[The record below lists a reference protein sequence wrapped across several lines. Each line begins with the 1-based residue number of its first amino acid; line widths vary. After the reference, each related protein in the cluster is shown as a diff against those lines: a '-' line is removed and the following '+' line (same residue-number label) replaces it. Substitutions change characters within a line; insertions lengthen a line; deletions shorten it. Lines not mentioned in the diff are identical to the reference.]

1 MKARYFY
8 ALRPDAGAA
17 RSLGALAARLAE
29 GLGGRPLAPGDVHL
43 TLVFVGE
50 RPLEDEATLAS
61 LLDGLAP
68 RWPAMP
74 LTRLGTFGRGLLWAG
89 PASPRG
95 APETDDADSSR
106 PAWPAQLAAQLQQ
119 RLRDAGI
126 AFDERALHLHATL
139 VRGAR
144 RDARR
149 PLDTFADALPIESG
163 SWTLALGCSDAGST
177 PLRRYRWRDAPR

>member
-8 ALRPDAGAA
+8 ALRPDASAA
-17 RSLGALAARLAE
+17 RSLGALAARLAVS
-29 GLGGRPLAPGDVHL
+29 LGGRAPSAGDMHL

-50 RPLEDEATLAS
+50 RPIEDEAALAS

-89 PASPRG
+89 PASPDG
-95 APETDDADSSR
+95 GPQADAAPL
-106 PAWPAQLAAQLQQ
+106 AWPAQLAAQLQQ

-144 RDARR
+144 RDARN
-149 PLDTFADALPIESG
+149 PWAPFADALPIESA
-163 SWTLALGCSDAGST
+163 SWRLALGCSDAGST
-177 PLRRYRWRDAPR
+177 PLRRYRWRGAPR

>member
-17 RSLGALAARLAE
+17 RRLGALAARLASS
-29 GLGGRPLAPGDVHL
+29 LGGRPMSAGDVHL

-50 RPLEDEATLAS
+50 RPAEDEATLAS
-61 LLDGLAP
+61 LLDGLASC
-68 RWPAMP
+68 WPAMP
-74 LTRLGTFGRGLLWAG
+74 LTRLGTFGRGLFWAG
-89 PASPRG
+89 PANPRG
-95 APETDDADSSR
+95 APEGDAGTL
-106 PAWPAQLAAQLQQ
+106 AWPAQLAAQLQQ

-144 RDARR
+144 RDARN
-149 PLDTFADALPIESG
+149 PLPPFADALPIEPG
-163 SWTLALGCSDAGST
+163 SWTLALGCSEAGST

>member
-17 RSLGALAARLAE
+17 RSLGALATRLAAS
-29 GLGGRPLAPGDVHL
+29 LGGRALSADDVHL

-50 RPLEDEATLAS
+50 RPVEDEATLAS

-74 LTRLGTFGRGLLWAG
+74 LTRLGTFGRGLFWVG

-95 APETDDADSSR
+95 APEADEAESGAL
-106 PAWPAQLAAQLQQ
+106 AWPAQLAAQLQQ

-144 RDARR
+144 RDARS
-149 PLDTFADALPIESG
+149 PFAPFADALPIESG
-163 SWTLALGCSDAGST
+163 SWRLALGCSDAGST
-177 PLRRYRWRDAPR
+177 PLRRYRWIDAPR

>member
-1 MKARYFY
+1 VKARYFY

-17 RSLGALAARLAE
+17 RNLGALAARLAAS
-29 GLGGRPLAPGDVHL
+29 LGGRALSADDVHL

-50 RPLEDEATLAS
+50 RPVEDEATLAS

-74 LTRLGTFGRGLLWAG
+74 LTKLGTFGRGLFWAG
-89 PASPRG
+89 PANPQGMSEG
-95 APETDDADSSR
+95 DAGT

-126 AFDERALHLHATL
+126 AFDERTLHLHATL

-144 RDARR
+144 RDARS
-149 PLDTFADALPIESG
+149 PLAPFSDALPIESG
-163 SWTLALGCSDAGST
+163 CWTLALGCSDAGST